1 MDAPT
6 ISIKIKGLQ
15 ALDALNNGQL
25 LGGLKVNGANAMLAI
40 RGMDGNRMMMAKK
53 GLLMREME
61 MEGNRMMLMQQ
72 PSQGAAN
79 AANTMG
85 ATATKS
91 SVAQGAIAA
100 KGGTTAKIAA
110 IAAAS
115 KGAGAAMYK
124 GIGWNLWL
132 GGLGPWLVLGSV
144 GMAAM
149 GVYFYLRAQRLMLAS
164 GEGDGD
170 FDER

>member
-1 MDAPT
+1 
-6 ISIKIKGLQ
+6 
-15 ALDALNNGQL
+15 
-25 LGGLKVNGANAMLAI
+25 
-40 RGMDGNRMMMAKK
+40 MMAKK

-61 MEGNRMMLMQQ
+61 MEGNRMMLMQ

-79 AANTMG
+79 MAN
-85 ATATKS
+85 ATGPTVAKS
-91 SVAQGAIAA
+91 SVAQGAIGAKSGSAA
-100 KGGTTAKIAA
+100 KVA
-110 IAAAS
+110 ISGAAS

-164 GEGDGD
+164 GEGEGD